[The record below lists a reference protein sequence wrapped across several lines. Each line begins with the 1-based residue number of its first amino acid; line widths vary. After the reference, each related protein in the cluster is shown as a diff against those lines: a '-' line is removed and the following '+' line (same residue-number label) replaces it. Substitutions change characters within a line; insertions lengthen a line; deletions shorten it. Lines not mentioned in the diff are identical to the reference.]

1 MCHER
6 ESSVTTARAETG
18 DELVNAVVDFR
29 IDMIRTADQHDDAP
43 TFLARLLNHLLALL
57 ANVLHVG
64 VIGGVSRV
72 AGMTDF
78 AGGNL
83 REMLLENT
91 RQLLR
96 GNTLRWSMPT

>member
-1 MCHER
+1 MMR
-6 ESSVTTARAETG
+6 RPS
-18 DELVNAVVDFR
+18 
-29 IDMIRTADQHDDAP
+29 
-43 TFLARLLNHLLALL
+43 LARLLNHLLALL

-83 REMLLENT
+83 REMLLENP

-96 GNTLRWSMPT
+96 KHLAVVDADVVMDKVNLTDGRHVRGDDLRIICDDRAIVVIVAQCSSML